1 MTPADLVKLARAAKS
16 GKKVTSGLS
25 AAKEAATI
33 SNMQQAGELPLS
45 AAEMK
50 AAKDKFLSSSQIK
63 DRLYHGTGDDIK
75 EFRNS
80 RIGAM
85 GPGTYLAE
93 SPQNASHYANVTT
106 RKGSANQPN
115 VMPVYVQTKNPFV
128 ISDVNKSHEELFKY
142 FDPEGK
148 LTDDEVIK
156 KVLDAGYD
164 SIYAKSTGEVNVLDP
179 KKIKS
184 ATGNRGTYNIEDAD
198 INKAKGGL
206 AHMAG
211 GGKARTRAGTIAQPT
226 FIDEQIDRTRDRLSK
241 LYNDPDQALRDI
253 ARQYFPS
260 STDTPEEQQQ
270 KLEDLS
276 LGFAGNI
283 KTPKAPKSPPS
294 TGGDYLPGVHY
305 ADPLQAP
312 TMKMSE
318 ALGNVGAEGK
328 TLRFTEADRSR
339 VFGPNRGGVG
349 FSALQHYSIPHKEA
363 RTVWGYGNESTA
375 RKKINQNDPNS
386 TIWSTYAGSPT
397 QHKSNTVVVKDA
409 IKTLQDANKA
419 GAVNP
424 EQIKLINYRIQ
435 RAVNDKGKPLF
446 PEGFDI
452 TDPKALSHATT
463 FDRRSVIS
471 DALMGVGVKK
481 PMRSV
486 VFKEANPGVAWSDA
500 SNIENILAR
509 ETDPALVN
517 ANTFDVGPHLFT
529 IENQVIHRPDLN
541 KAFPYQV
548 TGEDLGMRFEPTPF
562 RLAAPEFTK
571 DIPIDEVINAW
582 KMSRSNPSQF
592 VSEEYL
598 TKLQKKG
605 RAKGGLIHMAG
616 GGTPEPKRK
625 SILDLTPLT
634 EAAAAVQNAFRAE
647 SGTYRDKGAA
657 MDILNRGIVA
667 DTLGGAADL
676 ANLPL
681 QGLDWL
687 QSKIPGLSKPASV
700 MDVPSTSPRLS
711 DQPNTT
717 LKFPLSTDAPFG
729 GSEAW
734 KELFKKSGVTSK
746 TERPVAEISTSLLA
760 PFAPAVASKAAKVAK
775 AVAPR
780 AGDLASQFAAKQAE
794 AMGLPL
800 ELGIV
805 PEGGPKLSKAAM
817 MREKYA
823 SQNVA
828 KEAKKAVTF
837 ADIAPKEV
845 KVPADNLGLYSPAQK
860 AAANLKRNIGTGEAF
875 LSDIKKAPDVTAE
888 ELKLSGVEDWLKS
901 KKTASR
907 QEVQDYMAKNRP
919 KLEEAEYQ
927 QGAATEDELKFGEGR
942 VIDETDEYINS
953 RADDIANDW
962 DSIGW
967 KSRDEIREE
976 ILSEEDPER
985 AQYLVESGQID
996 DLVNDR
1002 VYALAFDDAHNE
1014 YYERPYREF
1023 TNDLGYRIFGNDD
1036 VGYSIQDPRQRDIT
1050 PNRGAYDIETAEGVV
1065 RQHAMGNGIVTGG
1078 ETKFHDYQLEGGDNY
1093 REILIKAPDTKSGE
1107 RNRLYAE
1114 INNEIYNIGHRS
1126 NNASP
1131 EQLLEDEKRLQELY
1145 EKRRSISTEE
1155 DKANA
1160 NRYESSHWGEPNV
1173 VAHLRLQD
1181 RVDADGKK
1189 VLYVDEMQSDWHQ
1202 EGAEYGYKSADHE
1215 AQVKENRNAIA
1226 NLRNQAEYLRAE
1238 KEDLITKLHEKH
1250 RDLGHVHVRQHAL
1263 QLDEV
1268 KKYDAD
1274 LLALKK
1280 QQDAL
1285 SDEYKN
1291 LSNAVPEGPY
1301 KDNWH
1306 ELALKRVMNY
1316 AAKNGYERVAFSSS
1330 KPQVGRWGTESI
1342 AFEKS
1347 EMGGL
1352 GYHQKALYPFVTSDA
1367 PVWKVS
1373 ATAQRGGR
1381 AGHIELE
1388 AEARARGIL
1397 NEKQPEIIQ
1406 SKDELRNIVS
1416 AIASRGWTN
1425 AKIDRVTNKTWKR
1438 MQEESVGVVEPR
1450 REGMEEFYDRTLGN
1464 SINKYAKKYKG
1475 KVGDVQIPVKGS
1487 ESHSSRYIDITP
1499 EMQKSLLKGQPMKRG
1514 GAVRMANGGAVTEG
1528 GSVPK
1533 APSNWTDYLSQH
1545 AQEESMRLMGGD
1557 TALNP
1562 MKDGGSIDDM
1572 IRKAVT
1578 IRNQN
1583 A

>member
-1 MTPADLVKLARAAKS
+1 MPSPLEERRL
-16 GKKVTSGLS
+16 
-25 AAKEAATI
+25 EAA
-33 SNMQQAGELPLS
+33 S
-45 AAEMK
+45 
-50 AAKDKFLSSSQIK
+50 
-63 DRLYHGTGDDIK
+63 
-75 EFRNS
+75 
-80 RIGAM
+80 
-85 GPGTYLAE
+85 
-93 SPQNASHYANVTT
+93 
-106 RKGSANQPN
+106 
-115 VMPVYVQTKNPFV
+115 
-128 ISDVNKSHEELFKY
+128 
-142 FDPEGK
+142 
-148 LTDDEVIK
+148 
-156 KVLDAGYD
+156 
-164 SIYAKSTGEVNVLDP
+164 
-179 KKIKS
+179 
-184 ATGNRGTYNIEDAD
+184 
-198 INKAKGGL
+198 
-206 AHMAG
+206 
-211 GGKARTRAGTIAQPT
+211 
-226 FIDEQIDRTRDRLSK
+226 
-241 LYNDPDQALRDI
+241 
-253 ARQYFPS
+253 
-260 STDTPEEQQQ
+260 
-270 KLEDLS
+270 
-276 LGFAGNI
+276 
-283 KTPKAPKSPPS
+283 
-294 TGGDYLPGVHY
+294 
-305 ADPLQAP
+305 
-312 TMKMSE
+312 
-318 ALGNVGAEGK
+318 
-328 TLRFTEADRSR
+328 
-339 VFGPNRGGVG
+339 
-349 FSALQHYSIPHKEA
+349 
-363 RTVWGYGNESTA
+363 
-375 RKKINQNDPNS
+375 
-386 TIWSTYAGSPT
+386 
-397 QHKSNTVVVKDA
+397 
-409 IKTLQDANKA
+409 
-419 GAVNP
+419 
-424 EQIKLINYRIQ
+424 
-435 RAVNDKGKPLF
+435 
-446 PEGFDI
+446 
-452 TDPKALSHATT
+452 
-463 FDRRSVIS
+463 
-471 DALMGVGVKK
+471 
-481 PMRSV
+481 
-486 VFKEANPGVAWSDA
+486 
-500 SNIENILAR
+500 
-509 ETDPALVN
+509 
-517 ANTFDVGPHLFT
+517 
-529 IENQVIHRPDLN
+529 
-541 KAFPYQV
+541 
-548 TGEDLGMRFEPTPF
+548 
-562 RLAAPEFTK
+562 
-571 DIPIDEVINAW
+571 
-582 KMSRSNPSQF
+582 
-592 VSEEYL
+592 
-598 TKLQKKG
+598 
-605 RAKGGLIHMAG
+605 
-616 GGTPEPKRK
+616 KRK
-625 SILDLTPLT
+625 SILDLTPIT
-634 EAAAAVQNAFRAE
+634 EAAAAVQNAFKAE
-647 SGTYRDKGAA
+647 RSTYGDKGAA

-711 DQPNTT
+711 DQPNTA

-760 PFAPAVASKAAKVAK
+760 PLAPVVASKAAKVAK
-775 AVAPR
+775 AIAPR

-805 PEGGPKLSKAAM
+805 PEGGPKLSKEEYAAM

-845 KVPADNLGLYSPAQK
+845 KVPADDLGLYSPAQK

-907 QEVQDYMAKNRP
+907 QEVQDYMAENRP

-927 QGAATEDELKFGEGR
+927 QGVGTQDEIKFGEGR
-942 VIDETDEYINS
+942 VIDDDEYINN
-953 RADDIANDW
+953 RADDMAYDW
-962 DSIGW
+962 DNYGW

-976 ILSEEDPER
+976 ILNNEDPER

-996 DLVNDR
+996 ERVNDR
-1002 VYALAFDDAHNE
+1002 IYDLARQDAHAE
-1014 YYERPYREF
+1014 YYENPYREF

-1050 PNRGAYDIETAEGVV
+1050 PNRGAYDIETAEGIVQ
-1065 RQHAMGNGIVTGG
+1065 QHAMDNGIVNEG

-1114 INNEIYNIGHRS
+1114 INNEINNIGHRS
-1126 NNASP
+1126 NYASP

-1145 EKRRSISTEE
+1145 EKRKNIYAEE

-1160 NRYESSHWGEPNV
+1160 NRYESSHWDEPNV

-1181 RVDADGKK
+1181 RVDAEGKK

-1202 EGAEYGYKSADHE
+1202 EGAEHGYKGADHE

-1238 KEDLITKLHEKH
+1238 KADLVKKLHERH
-1250 RDLGHVHVRQHAL
+1250 PDLSTGEIS
-1263 QLDEV
+1263 QLDAV
-1268 KKYDAD
+1268 KSYDSD

-1285 SDEYKN
+1285 YNKYVN
-1291 LSNAVPEGPY
+1291 LTKAVPEGPY

-1347 EMGGL
+1347 EMGGD
-1352 GYHQKALYPFVTSDA
+1352 T

-1373 ATAQRGGR
+1373 ATEQRGGR
-1381 AGHIELE
+1381 AGHVDLE

-1397 NEKQPEIIQ
+1397 QEKEPQIIET
-1406 SKDELRNIVS
+1406 KDDLRKVIS
-1416 AIASRGWTN
+1416 DIGRRWTN
-1425 AKIDRVTNKTWKR
+1425 DKIDRVTNKTWKR

-1475 KVGDVQIPVKGS
+1475 KAGDTKVFEGEYNSATGKHYANGYEATGHPA
-1487 ESHSSRYIDITP
+1487 RYIDITP

-1533 APSNWTDYLSQH
+1533 APSNWTDFLSQH

-1562 MKDGGSIDDM
+1562 MKDGGSINLDDM
-1572 IRKAVT
+1572 IRNAVEKANSRNYASGGASLKNIESEEGLAPYGLRHSGEGAKGKGYFGVMPGKRGMVTELSTEAEGVGEHPLIVPTLTREELEYLLAGGDPTEPIYQKAYKHAQGRKSKGKGAFADPSELRHPEPEYADGGVVNIDDLIRKAVT